1 MVPVTN
7 GAIPVAPEGG
17 QSSQAG
23 TLFELERAAVP
34 AAADPPEAGEAATV
48 GVPGPAPAPVP
59 EPPPEEVL
67 AAKLFGAIAA
77 VDGAT
82 VVPGNVTPPYGF
94 ACVVPAMPEVWAA
107 AAPARTTENN
117 NAM

>member
-1 MVPVTN
+1 LLPVTN

-23 TLFELERAAVP
+23 TLFELERVAVP
-34 AAADPPEAGEAATV
+34 AAADPPEAGEAAGADV
-48 GVPGPAPAPVP
+48 PAPAPAP
-59 EPPPEEVL
+59 DPPLEEVL
-67 AAKLFGAIAA
+67 AAELLGAVAA

-82 VVPGNVTPPYGF
+82 VVPGNVTAPYGF
-94 ACVVPAMPEVWAA
+94 ASVVPAMPEVWAA